1 MCVFLFFLSY
11 VCLIVYLLNRW
22 CIFVTSHLSHSQST
36 TNTKQCDAYLASLR
50 IASKSTEV
58 LLYYFFLFL
67 CISLSLLLLVLSYL
81 PHTYKPTNSRHS
93 CMYTKHM
100 IPTGQ
105 SVLWLCHCVRLSMCT
120 VCCAITKNS
129 YVAITTIIWWC
140 LCSVYVFV
148 WEMCSDWWT

>member
-58 LLYYFFLFL
+58 LLYYFFFVSLYF
-67 CISLSLLLLVLSYL
+67 SLSAFVGAAVLAAHIQTNKQQAFVYVYKTHDTNGPIGIMVVSLCAFVYVYSLLCDNEKFLR
-81 PHTYKPTNSRHS
+81 RHYNDYMVVFVF
-93 CMYTKHM
+93 C
-100 IPTGQ
+100 
-105 SVLWLCHCVRLSMCT
+105 LCVCVRN
-120 VCCAITKNS
+120 V
-129 YVAITTIIWWC
+129 
-140 LCSVYVFV
+140 
-148 WEMCSDWWT
+148 